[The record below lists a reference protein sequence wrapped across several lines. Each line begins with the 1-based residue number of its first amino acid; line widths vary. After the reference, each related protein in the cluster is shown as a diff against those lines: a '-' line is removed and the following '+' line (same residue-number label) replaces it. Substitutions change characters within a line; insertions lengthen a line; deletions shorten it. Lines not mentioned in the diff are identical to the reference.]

1 MFGGFGMNDN
11 LKELTENKFI
21 QEMLDI
27 RINPNS
33 DERQYILY
41 CLAMGIGFI
50 GGLIVGG
57 LE

>member
-1 MFGGFGMNDN
+1 MNDN